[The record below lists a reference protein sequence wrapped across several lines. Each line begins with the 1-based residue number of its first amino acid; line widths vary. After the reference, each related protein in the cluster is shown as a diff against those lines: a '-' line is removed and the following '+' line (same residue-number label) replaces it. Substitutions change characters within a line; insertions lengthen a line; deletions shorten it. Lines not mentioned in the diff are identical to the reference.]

1 MPYTIRLTI
10 RAPINAE
17 YFAIGPNVSTAC
29 DSTSPGVIEN
39 KVWDASSG
47 MNIALKKVLNAKETA
62 IAIAPPTSPTRKTE
76 A

>member
-1 MPYTIRLTI
+1 MPYTTRLMT

-17 YFAIGPNVSTAC
+17 YFAMGPNVSTAC
-29 DSTSPGVIEN
+29 DSTSPGVTEN

-47 MNIALKKVLNAKETA
+47 MNIALRKVRNAKATA
-62 IAIAPPTSPTRKTE
+62 IAMAPLISPTRKTE